1 MSTTDQIVAAL
12 GDKTMFVGPLSVKLR
27 ESSAATRASLQDAKL
42 QGRVIEVDGEW
53 RVHDVCTEVRQVLA
67 GLDGGEC
74 NAAAVAKELPHL
86 GYDWREMHALM
97 AYMAATGEIVCWF
110 GAGEA

>member
-1 MSTTDQIVAAL
+1 MSSPDQIVAAL
-12 GDKTMFVGPLSVKLR
+12 GEATMFVAPLSIKLR
-27 ESSAATRASLQDAKL
+27 ESSAATRASLQEAKL
-42 QGRVIEVDGEW
+42 QGRVIEVDSQW
-53 RVHDVCTEVRQVLA
+53 RAHDVRAEVRQVLA

-86 GYDWREMHALM
+86 GHDWREMHALM

-110 GAGEA
+110 GAGGA